1 MRKSGILM
9 HISSLPSEFGIG
21 KLGDSAYMF
30 ANFLR
35 DCGVQVWQI
44 LPLSPT
50 SYGDSPYQSFSV
62 HAGNPYFI
70 DFQRLEKKGYLAPP
84 DYADINW
91 GDDPRR
97 VDYARVYN
105 YCFHVLRTA
114 YSRFRKDDP
123 GYLTF
128 CEAQKAW
135 LPEYALFMALKD
147 AHEGKPWYQWEPALA
162 QRDSKALEKAKET
175 YADQIDFY
183 SVLQYWFYQDRKSVV

>member
-1 MRKSGILM
+1 M

-70 DFQRLEKKGYLAPP
+70 DFQRLEKQGYLAPP
-84 DYADINW
+84 DYEDIVW
-91 GDDPRR
+91 GEDPRR
-97 VDYARVYN
+97 VDYARIYN

-114 YSRFRKDDP
+114 FSRFRKEDKA
-123 GYLTF
+123 YLEF
-128 CEAQKAW
+128 CEAQK
-135 LPEYALFMALKD
+135 Y
-147 AHEGKPWYQWEPALA
+147 
-162 QRDSKALEKAKET
+162 
-175 YADQIDFY
+175 
-183 SVLQYWFYQDRKSVV
+183 

>member
-1 MRKSGILM
+1 M

-70 DFQRLEKKGYLAPP
+70 DFQRLESRA
-84 DYADINW
+84 IW
-91 GDDPRR
+91 HRR
-97 VDYARVYN
+97 ITRTLSGAKTRV
-105 YCFHVLRTA
+105 
-114 YSRFRKDDP
+114 
-123 GYLTF
+123 G
-128 CEAQKAW
+128 
-135 LPEYALFMALKD
+135 
-147 AHEGKPWYQWEPALA
+147 
-162 QRDSKALEKAKET
+162 
-175 YADQIDFY
+175 
-183 SVLQYWFYQDRKSVV
+183 

>member
-97 VDYARVYN
+97 STTPECITTVSTYSGPHTAVSG
-105 YCFHVLRTA
+105 RTIRA
-114 YSRFRKDDP
+114 
-123 GYLTF
+123 
-128 CEAQKAW
+128 
-135 LPEYALFMALKD
+135 
-147 AHEGKPWYQWEPALA
+147 
-162 QRDSKALEKAKET
+162 
-175 YADQIDFY
+175 I
-183 SVLQYWFYQDRKSVV
+183 